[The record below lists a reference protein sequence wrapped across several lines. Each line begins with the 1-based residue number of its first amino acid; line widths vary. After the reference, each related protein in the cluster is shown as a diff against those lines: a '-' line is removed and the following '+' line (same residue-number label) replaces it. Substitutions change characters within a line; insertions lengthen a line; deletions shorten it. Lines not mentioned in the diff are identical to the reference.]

1 MWHLFLKT
9 IWHLHKFWMN
19 EYHSILIAPSYSSR
33 FSKYLAIHYNH
44 FQPFIA
50 CVTQIS
56 FTEFFF
62 PAAAAAAFAVIHSSP
77 LTFPM
82 CKQPLIVH
90 YHAKTKQKFLVFCWL
105 PWDVFSWLSS
115 DFDVCQ
121 CKTKGWFS
129 DRTARERKKAFPNF
143 TIENQL
149 FILYTIFTVF
159 FFVSWMDVCKKK
171 SNR

>member
-1 MWHLFLKT
+1 
-9 IWHLHKFWMN
+9 
-19 EYHSILIAPSYSSR
+19 
-33 FSKYLAIHYNH
+33 
-44 FQPFIA
+44 
-50 CVTQIS
+50 
-56 FTEFFF
+56 
-62 PAAAAAAFAVIHSSP
+62 
-77 LTFPM
+77 M

-105 PWDVFSWLSS
+105 PWEVFSWLSS

-149 FILYTIFTVF
+149 FILYTIFTGF
-159 FFVSWMDVCKKK
+159 FFRLMNGCSQKKEQSVIEPDWKASLKSQNKRYGESFWLDTQIPMWHCVCECVERWVKRFGVFHPIVCYLY
-171 SNR
+171 SFCRSL